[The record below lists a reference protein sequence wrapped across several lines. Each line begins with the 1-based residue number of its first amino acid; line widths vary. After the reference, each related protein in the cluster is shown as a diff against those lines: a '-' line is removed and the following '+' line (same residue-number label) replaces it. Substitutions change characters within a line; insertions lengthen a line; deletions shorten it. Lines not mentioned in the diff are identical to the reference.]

1 MQVLQLCPRLA
12 NVAAQL
18 QTQGAL
24 TQANPADD
32 DDAARGMARLFI
44 EAGETYTHML
54 TSGATEASF
63 VKVSCVVACILL
75 CATIG

>member
-12 NVAAQL
+12 HVAAQL
-18 QTQGAL
+18 QTESAI
-24 TQANPADD
+24 TQTNAADD

-54 TSGATEASF
+54 TSGANKASS
-63 VKVSCVVACILL
+63 VVISCIVACMMHVL
-75 CATIG
+75 GN